1 MESLEDDVL
10 GALEP
15 DEREVLRELLAPR
28 DRGRAGRAAV

>member
-15 DEREVLRELLAPR
+15 EEREVLRKLLA
-28 DRGRAGRAAV
+28 RALAAEPSLTP